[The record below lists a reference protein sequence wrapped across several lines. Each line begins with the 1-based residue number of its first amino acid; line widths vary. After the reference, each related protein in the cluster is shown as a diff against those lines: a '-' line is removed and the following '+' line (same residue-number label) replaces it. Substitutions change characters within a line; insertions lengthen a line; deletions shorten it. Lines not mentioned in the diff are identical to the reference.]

1 MKTTAILLSLLF
13 TFALGCNKKKGDD
26 KKTEDP
32 ATAGKTTGTEPETPE
47 TPTAAADAAP
57 AAAGEIP
64 TEQDFEEK
72 AATEV
77 SKDNVEAEVEKM
89 EKELASES
97 GAAAAG
103 GDKAP
108 AGGDKAPAGGDK
120 APPAGGEN
128 K

>member
-13 TFALGCNKKKGDD
+13 ASALGCNKSKSDD
-26 KKTEDP
+26 KKTDDP

-89 EKELASES
+89 EKELASE
-97 GAAAAG
+97 AAPAAG
-103 GDKAP
+103 ADKAP
-108 AGGDKAPAGGDK
+108 AGGDKAPAGG
-120 APPAGGEN
+120 EN

>member
-13 TFALGCNKKKGDD
+13 AFALGCNKKKGDD

-89 EKELASES
+89 EKDLASES
-97 GAAAAG
+97 GAAAG

-108 AGGDKAPAGGDK
+108 AGGDKATAGGDK
-120 APPAGGEN
+120 APAGGEN